1 LPQERP
7 GGERTTQYGEPV
19 NVQARD
25 DGRPV
30 RFVRRGRLYTVHA
43 ILEHWI
49 VNREWWQDPDPS
61 RPSRPPG
68 LEPAHPDPEH
78 PEPGL
83 PEPGL
88 PEPGLPEP
96 GVHEPGVHEP
106 GVHEPGVH
114 EPGVHEPGVHE
125 PGVPEPGV
133 HEPVQP
139 QPGLPE
145 LEFWRVEASPG
156 QGMAAR
162 VYELR
167 RDDATDAWTLRLG
180 AP

>member
-61 RPSRPPG
+61 GPSRPPG
-68 LEPAHPDPEH
+68 LEPAHPDPDH
-78 PEPGL
+78 

-106 GVHEPGVH
+106 GVP
-114 EPGVHEPGVHE
+114 EPGVHE
-125 PGVPEPGV
+125 PGVP
-133 HEPVQP
+133 EPVQP